1 MVEDFIYKVRLQYFS
16 YLVDFILRF
25 MWFLFDHL
33 EEGSFR
39 PAYADTDSMCLA
51 LSKSQPSSPD
61 DDLETSLRKLFDPIV
76 KTNMK
81 QSWETKWKSWFVTSD
96 DVEDQRCPG
105 KMKSKSTLYYTV

>member
-1 MVEDFIYKVRLQYFS
+1 
-16 YLVDFILRF
+16 

-39 PAYADTDSMCLA
+39 PCYADTDSMCLA

-61 DDLETSLRKLFDPIV
+61 DDLEMSLRKLFDPMV
-76 KTNMK
+76 KPHMK
-81 QSWETKWKSWFVTSD
+81 QSWEEKWKSWFVTSE

-105 KMKSKSTLYYTV
+105 KMKGLLISNTVFTIIV

>member
-1 MVEDFIYKVRLQYFS
+1 
-16 YLVDFILRF
+16 

-33 EEGSFR
+33 AEGSFR

-76 KTNMK
+76 KTDMK

-105 KMKSKSTLYYTV
+105 KMKSKSTLYYTVFTINL